1 MTSIVIYAI
10 IIDIE
15 NKQLAS
21 MATFNEEQKNGGDS
35 LDKLLAIAYYMG
47 REEAT
52 REGRITRPAQAG
64 LLLKGSEIMKNFV
77 GLKAEIKK
85 QKAIRARLDNERGRQ
100 TVNWKAA
107 TFRLALLNHWKRQGV
122 GLPDNYRQLW
132 NPPTNW
138 TARTLK
144 ERTPLHVWEV
154 DALRAGLVAEACKK
168 FKNATSPLIRW
179 MIRDELAAKVT
190 ELYRRPVF

>member
-1 MTSIVIYAI
+1 M
-10 IIDIE
+10 
-15 NKQLAS
+15 N
-21 MATFNEEQKNGGDS
+21 
-35 LDKLLAIAYYMG
+35 
-47 REEAT
+47 
-52 REGRITRPAQAG
+52 
-64 LLLKGSEIMKNFV
+64 NFT

-85 QKAIRARLDNERGRQ
+85 QKAIRARFDNERGRQ
-100 TVNWKAA
+100 TLNWKAA

-122 GLPDNYRQLW
+122 GLPDNYKQLW
-132 NPPTNW
+132 NPPANW

-168 FKNATSPLIRW
+168 IKNATSPLIRW

>member
-1 MTSIVIYAI
+1 MRPLLSSYNVVIWLAHHLRGCRRY
-10 IIDIE
+10 
-15 NKQLAS
+15 QLA
-21 MATFNEEQKNGGDS
+21 ALTPEPTQ
-35 LDKLLAIAYYMG
+35 
-47 REEAT
+47 R
-52 REGRITRPAQAG
+52 
-64 LLLKGSEIMKNFV
+64 
-77 GLKAEIKK
+77 
-85 QKAIRARLDNERGRQ
+85 RARLDNERGRQ

>member
-1 MTSIVIYAI
+1 MKRKERKHQYLKLAKSLRSLSHAKGGVKKLTYA
-10 IIDIE
+10 
-15 NKQLAS
+15 
-21 MATFNEEQKNGGDS
+21 
-35 LDKLLAIAYYMG
+35 
-47 REEAT
+47 
-52 REGRITRPAQAG
+52 
-64 LLLKGSEIMKNFV
+64 
-77 GLKAEIKK
+77 
-85 QKAIRARLDNERGRQ
+85 
-100 TVNWKAA
+100 
-107 TFRLALLNHWKRQGV
+107 H
-122 GLPDNYRQLW
+122 
-132 NPPTNW
+132 W

>member
-1 MTSIVIYAI
+1 
-10 IIDIE
+10 
-15 NKQLAS
+15 
-21 MATFNEEQKNGGDS
+21 
-35 LDKLLAIAYYMG
+35 
-47 REEAT
+47 
-52 REGRITRPAQAG
+52 
-64 LLLKGSEIMKNFV
+64 MKNFV

-154 DALRAGLVAEACKK
+154 DALRAGLVAEACKNLK
-168 FKNATSPLIRW
+168 TQ
-179 MIRDELAAKVT
+179 
-190 ELYRRPVF
+190 RPRLFVG